1 MCDVTPIYGCE
12 IFYCI
17 PRPEMS
23 FTLTERMR
31 KSDVNGNFL
40 ILYFDFTTSLSRW
53 MLVLNQLQDMDIH
66 NHQFNRSDVCG
77 LNIISLP
84 EALSTGSALCAPE
97 VLEFV
102 RKKGSSINNGKN
114 SR

>member
-1 MCDVTPIYGCE
+1 
-12 IFYCI
+12 
-17 PRPEMS
+17 MS
-23 FTLTERMR
+23 FALTERMRTR
-31 KSDVNGNFL
+31 KSDVNGN
-40 ILYFDFTTSLSRW
+40 YFIIPDFTTSLSRS
-53 MLVLNQLQDMDIH
+53 MLVLNQLQDVDIH

-84 EALSTGSALCAPE
+84 EALSTGCAPGVQE
-97 VLEFV
+97 ALEFV